1 MAVNIEHMRWF
12 AARNQPT
19 IGVLFGLKDEGAIK
33 AMADLLV
40 EFNQHKK
47 TPSDTLGVFGFS
59 FNFSFAFSSDC
70 ICLAGEQNK
79 ARILSQRF
87 KP

>member
-1 MAVNIEHMRWF
+1 
-12 AARNQPT
+12 
-19 IGVLFGLKDEGAIK
+19 
-33 AMADLLV
+33 MADLLV

-47 TPSDTLGVFGFS
+47 TPSDTLGVFDFDFG